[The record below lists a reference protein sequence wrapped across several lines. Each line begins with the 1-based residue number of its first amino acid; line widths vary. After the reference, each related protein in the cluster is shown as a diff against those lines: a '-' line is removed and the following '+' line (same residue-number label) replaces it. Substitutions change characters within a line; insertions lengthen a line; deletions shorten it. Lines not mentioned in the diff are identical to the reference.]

1 MRKIAILRV
10 DAWPGCTGAGV
21 GSNPAAR
28 VHASPRT
35 QAAASCIPH
44 NVGMAHQQRIRNW
57 EGFYNARDLGGLPLR
72 DGGTTRFGAY
82 VRSADLRY
90 ATESG
95 LNAAYDEGF
104 RTVLDL
110 RNDFETRLEP
120 RSPDDERANAGRVPP
135 SPEAELPEGMFG
147 VRVPLDDIR
156 ASKFWQRMRAEHRAG
171 TPRFFRP
178 VLEETPDRVV
188 AVLRTMATAPGGI
201 VYHCA
206 IGRDRTGLITAVLL
220 SLAGVEPEA
229 IAADYA
235 LTASEL
241 APFFARMG
249 FPDHGPHI
257 AERLAELGFT
267 VESAVLEQLD
277 GFDAWDVMR
286 RAGLTDA
293 ELERLAA
300 PLIG

>member
-1 MRKIAILRV
+1 MVRFSFM
-10 DAWPGCTGAGV
+10 T
-21 GSNPAAR
+21 
-28 VHASPRT
+28 
-35 QAAASCIPH
+35 H
-44 NVGMAHQQRIRNW
+44 NADMVHQQRIRNW
-57 EGFYNARDLGGLPLR
+57 DGFYNARDLGGLPLR
-72 DGGTTRFGAY
+72 GGGETRFGAY

-90 ATESG
+90 ATPAG
-95 LNAAYDEGF
+95 LEAARDEGF
-104 RTVLDL
+104 RTVFDL
-110 RNDFETRLEP
+110 RNVFETRLEP
-120 RSPDDERANAGRVPP
+120 RSADEERANAGRVPP

-156 ASKFWQRMRAEHRAG
+156 ASEFWQRMRAERRAG

-178 VLEETPDRVV
+178 VLEETPARVV
-188 AVLRTMATAPGGI
+188 AVLRALADAPGGVI
-201 VYHCA
+201 YHCA

-235 LTASEL
+235 ITEAAL
-241 APFFARMG
+241 APFFERMD
-249 FPDHGPHI
+249 FPNHGPLI

-267 VESAVLEQLD
+267 LESAVLEQLD
-277 GFDAWDVMR
+277 GFDAWAAMR

-300 PLIG
+300 PLVG

>member
-1 MRKIAILRV
+1 MCDER
-10 DAWPGCTGAGV
+10 GSCAGE
-21 GSNPAAR
+21 R
-28 VHASPRT
+28 RDLPRI
-35 QAAASCIPH
+35 QAAASWMRH
-44 NVGMAHQQRIRNW
+44 NADMAHQHRIRNW
-57 EGFYNARDLGGLPLR
+57 DGFYNARDLGGLPLR

-90 ATESG
+90 ATEAG
-95 LNAAYDEGF
+95 LKTAYDEGF
-104 RTVLDL
+104 RTVFDL
-110 RNDFETRLEP
+110 RNDFETRVEP
-120 RSPDDERANAGRVPP
+120 RSSNEERANAGRVPP
-135 SPEAELPEGMFG
+135 TPEAELPEGMFG

-156 ASKFWQRMRAEHRAG
+156 AGEFWQRMRAEHRAG

-188 AVLRTMATAPGGI
+188 AVLRAMATAPGGV

-241 APFFARMG
+241 VPFFARIG
-249 FPDHGPHI
+249 FPDNGPHI
-257 AERLAELGFT
+257 AARLAELGFT
-267 VESAVLEQLD
+267 LESAVLEQLD

-293 ELERLAA
+293 ELEQLAA
-300 PLIG
+300 PLVG